1 MLNKLLQWLRHSK
14 QWMENFAN
22 KPNSMWWL
30 FFLSMIESSF
40 FPIPPDILLIAIA
53 VLNPKKAL
61 TAALWCSAGSVIGAI
76 VGYGIGYFLMDVVG
90 GPIIAFYGA
99 ESAMEQFLKM
109 YDIYGVSFLA
119 MAAFTPVPFKVATIV
134 SGAAHMN
141 LYTFILVS
149 AIGRS
154 ARFFIVAGLIYKF
167 GPQIKDFIE
176 KYFDKLSLAFLVLL
190 IGGFVA
196 VKFLM

>member
-14 QWMENFAN
+14 EWMENFAN

-61 TAALWCSAGSVIGAI
+61 TAALWCSVGSVIGG
-76 VGYGIGYFLMDVVG
+76 VLGYAIGYFLMG
-90 GPIIAFYGA
+90 TIGEPIITFYGA
-99 ESAMEQFLKM
+99 EGAMTEFLKM
-109 YDIYGVSFLA
+109 YDTYGVSFLA
-119 MAAFTPVPFKVATIV
+119 VAAFTPVPFKVATIV